1 VESTKEDR
9 SDTVGLVSQPL
20 ARTLVFCTS
29 AAVLVIEILAGRLLA
44 PYLGVSLEV
53 FTGIIGVILGGIALG
68 AWLGG
73 RAADR
78 MEPSRLP
85 GPLMVAGGLTAMLSP
100 PIIDFFGP
108 SLGINPF
115 SIVFLASVGFVVPA
129 ALLTAV
135 TPVIVK
141 IRLSSLDE
149 TGSVVGSYSAIGTAG
164 AIAGTFVTGFLLIA
178 AFPTRPII
186 AGLGLL
192 LVVSGALLM
201 VRRNR
206 WLSVAALAVGV
217 GAGAMLAVADG
228 PCQFETTYHCAEV
241 RVDPQ
246 RPTGRILILD
256 RGHNSYVDLE
266 DPTYLDFRYARVM
279 ADVIDSVLP
288 PGPLDVLSVGGGGF
302 TFPIYLDAVRPGT
315 DHVVLEIDG
324 ELLTIGREQLGF
336 EDQAEV
342 VIADARQSIT
352 RVPDDSVDLVIGD
365 AFSGLTVPWHLTTEE
380 FVSIVDSKMNAD
392 GIYLI
397 NVIDY
402 GNLEFARS
410 TARTFIEVFD
420 HVAVFAPPAYL
431 AGSSGGN
438 FVVAGSR
445 SDIDVQAVVARI
457 RSNGGGE
464 EGIEELELESFIGDA
479 FVLRDDFAPVD
490 QMIDRG

>member
-1 VESTKEDR
+1 M
-9 SDTVGLVSQPL
+9 SQSL
-20 ARTLVFCTS
+20 ARTLVFFTS

-78 MEPSRLP
+78 REPSRLP

-108 SLGINPF
+108 NLGISPF
-115 SIVFLASVGFVVPA
+115 SIVFLASVGFVIPA

-164 AIAGTFVTGFLLIA
+164 AIAGTFVTGFFLIA

-186 AGLGLL
+186 AGLGFL

-201 VRRNR
+201 FGRSR
-206 WLSVAALAVGV
+206 WLSVAAVAI
-217 GAGAMLAVADG
+217 GAGAGTMLAMAEG

-241 RVDPQ
+241 RVDGQ
-246 RPTGRILILD
+246 RPSGRILILD

-279 ADVIDSVLP
+279 ADVMDSVLP
-288 PGPLDVLSVGGGGF
+288 TGPLHVLSVGGGGF

-315 DHVVLEIDG
+315 DHVVLEIDS
-324 ELLTIGREQLGF
+324 ELLTIGREELGF

-342 VIADARQSIT
+342 VLADARQSISE
-352 RVPDDSVDLVIGD
+352 VADGSVDLVIGD

-380 FVSIVDSKMNAD
+380 FVSIVDSKMNEG

-402 GNLEFARS
+402 GDLEFARA
-410 TARTFIEVFD
+410 TARTFVEVFD
-420 HVAVFAPPAYL
+420 HVAVFAPPEYL
-431 AGSSGGN
+431 AGTAGGN

-445 SDIDVQAVVARI
+445 SEIDMHAVLARI
-457 RSNGGGE
+457 GISGGVE
-464 EGIEELELESFIGDA
+464 EGIEGDELQRFIGDA

>member
-1 VESTKEDR
+1 M
-9 SDTVGLVSQPL
+9 VSQPL
-20 ARTLVFCTS
+20 ARTLVFFTS

-53 FTGIIGVILGGIALG
+53 FTGIIGVILAGISLG

-78 MEPSRLP
+78 MDPSLLP
-85 GPLMVAGGLTAMLSP
+85 GPLMVAGGMTAILSP

-141 IRLSSLDE
+141 IRLSSLEE
-149 TGSVVGSYSAIGTAG
+149 TGSVVGGYSAIGTAG
-164 AIAGTFVTGFLLIA
+164 AIAGTFVTGFFLIA

-186 AGLGLL
+186 AGLGFL
-192 LVVSGALLM
+192 LVVGGALLIAGS
-201 VRRNR
+201 NR
-206 WLSVAALAVGV
+206 WLAAAVIAM
-217 GAGAMLAVADG
+217 GAGAGALLAMEAG
-228 PCQFETTYHCAEV
+228 PCQFETTYHCADV
-241 RVDPQ
+241 QVDAQ
-246 RPTGRILILD
+246 RPSGRTLILD
-256 RGHNSYVDLE
+256 LGHNSYVDLE

-279 ADVIDSVLP
+279 ADVIDTVLP
-288 PGPLDVLSVGGGGF
+288 SGPLDVLSVGGGGF

-315 DHVVLEIDG
+315 EHVVLEIDR
-324 ELLTIGREQLGF
+324 ELLSIGRQELGF
-336 EDQAEV
+336 ENQAAV
-342 VIADARQSIT
+342 VIADARQSI
-352 RVPDDSVDLVIGD
+352 RGVPDGSVDLVIGD
-365 AFSGLTVPWHLTTEE
+365 AFSGLTVPWHLTTKE
-380 FVSIVDSKMNAD
+380 FVSIVDSKMKPV

-402 GNLEFARS
+402 GDLDFARA
-410 TARTFIEVFD
+410 TARTFLEVFD
-420 HVAVFAPPAYL
+420 HVAVFAPPSYL
-431 AGSSGGN
+431 AGNSGGN

-445 SDIDVQAVVARI
+445 SDIDAAAVVARI
-457 RSNGGGE
+457 RTRGGVE
-464 EGIEELELESFIGDA
+464 DGIEDLELESFIGDSV
-479 FVLRDDFAPVD
+479 VLRDDFAPVD

>member
-1 VESTKEDR
+1 M
-9 SDTVGLVSQPL
+9 VSQPL
-20 ARTLVFCTS
+20 ARTLVFFTS

-53 FTGIIGVILGGIALG
+53 FTGIIGVILAGISLG

-78 MEPSRLP
+78 TDPSRLP

-108 SLGINPF
+108 NLGINPF

-141 IRLSSLDE
+141 IRLSSLEE
-149 TGSVVGSYSAIGTAG
+149 TGSVVGSFSAIGTAG
-164 AIAGTFVTGFLLIA
+164 AIAGTFVTGFFLIA

-186 AGLGLL
+186 AGLGFL

-201 VRRNR
+201 VRRSR
-206 WLSVAALAVGV
+206 WLSAALVVA
-217 GAGAMLAVADG
+217 GAGAGFLLAIAEG

-246 RPTGRILILD
+246 RPTGRILVLD

-279 ADVIDSVLP
+279 AEVVDTVLP
-288 PGPLDVLSVGGGGF
+288 AGPLDVLSVGGGGF
-302 TFPIYLDAVRPGT
+302 TFPIYLDETRPGT
-315 DHVVLEIDG
+315 DHLVLEIDSQ
-324 ELLTIGREQLGF
+324 LLTIGREELGF

-342 VIADARQSIT
+342 VIADARQSISD
-352 RVPDDSVDLVIGD
+352 VPDGSIDLVIGD

-380 FVSIVDSKMNAD
+380 FVSLVDSKMKPD

-402 GNLEFARS
+402 GDLEFARS
-410 TARTFIEVFD
+410 TARTFLEVFD
-420 HVAVFAPPAYL
+420 HVAVFAPPSYL
-431 AGSSGGN
+431 AGTSGGN

-445 SDIDVQAVVARI
+445 ADIDAAAVVARI
-457 RSNGGGE
+457 RSGGGVE
-464 EGIEELELESFIGDA
+464 DGIEELALQSFIGDA
-479 FVLRDDFAPVD
+479 VVLRDDFAPVD